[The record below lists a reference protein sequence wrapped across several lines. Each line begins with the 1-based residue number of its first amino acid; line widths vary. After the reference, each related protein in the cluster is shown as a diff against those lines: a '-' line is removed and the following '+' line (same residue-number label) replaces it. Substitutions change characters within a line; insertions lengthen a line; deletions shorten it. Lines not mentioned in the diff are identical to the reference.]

1 MHFRAIVIGVLP
13 LMLSAQVVAQSLP
26 GLHTRVVTPERL
38 GSIRG
43 TVVMPDGSQLSEAV
57 KVTLKA
63 LRGDVNTLYT
73 DQQGR
78 FEMVNIALGQY
89 TIEVDADRERRF
101 AIIRESVQIQRGGG
115 PTMVTLYL
123 KEREGEARAKADKT
137 VSVASLDQK
146 VPAAAKR
153 EFDKASHFAA
163 EGNNLEAVAGLQRA
177 IAIYP
182 NYLAAH
188 NDLGAQLLE
197 QGKLD
202 EAVSELQIA
211 IKIDPKAFNPQLNL
225 GIVLFKQNKF
235 SESLT
240 TLDKALSL
248 EPTSPAAH
256 LFAGMDSEKLKDNTR
271 AEKELRA
278 AAELGGNSYAVAL
291 LRLGMLYMET
301 GQRELALKSFQS
313 YLRESPN
320 AADADQVQK
329 LIDSLHE

>member
-1 MHFRAIVIGVLP
+1 MHFRAIAIGVLP

-123 KEREGEARAKADKT
+123 KERE
-137 VSVASLDQK
+137 
-146 VPAAAKR
+146 
-153 EFDKASHFAA
+153 
-163 EGNNLEAVAGLQRA
+163 
-177 IAIYP
+177 
-182 NYLAAH
+182 
-188 NDLGAQLLE
+188 
-197 QGKLD
+197 
-202 EAVSELQIA
+202 
-211 IKIDPKAFNPQLNL
+211 
-225 GIVLFKQNKF
+225 
-235 SESLT
+235 
-240 TLDKALSL
+240 
-248 EPTSPAAH
+248 
-256 LFAGMDSEKLKDNTR
+256 
-271 AEKELRA
+271 
-278 AAELGGNSYAVAL
+278 
-291 LRLGMLYMET
+291 
-301 GQRELALKSFQS
+301 
-313 YLRESPN
+313 
-320 AADADQVQK
+320 
-329 LIDSLHE
+329 